1 MKPPASNQPRPG
13 LLAAG
18 IARRRLS
25 ELVDVYADASSA
37 YEEAAQY
44 MRTAERLYDP
54 GDPGGVDHII
64 NLAHRQ
70 ARTGAALAADAQQD
84 HDLFND
90 AQTVAAARTRPG
102 KTGISL

>member
-1 MKPPASNQPRPG
+1 MKPPAANQPRPG

-25 ELVDVYADASSA
+25 ELVDVYDAAARA

-44 MRTAERLYDP
+44 MRTAERVYDP

-64 NLAHRQ
+64 NLARRQ
-70 ARTGAALAADAQQD
+70 ARTGAAIAADAQQD
-84 HDLFND
+84 HYLFND
-90 AQTVAAARTRPG
+90 AQNVASRTRPG